1 MINRIMIFIPSLGGG
16 GAERVTSYLANYLEN
31 ECDVA
36 IVTCSEITS
45 RDYYIDSKVKKYCA
59 NAKRQIRNVVRHFMP
74 SLIIIMFAPMGIS
87 VVPAIRGMKIP
98 FIISERNDPKN
109 FSGKKITRVL
119 YQYYMT
125 KANGLVFQTQE
136 AAAYYKSKYSGIS
149 TIIYNP
155 LSLNRFPDI
164 YKGEREKVI
173 VNVGRL
179 HYQKN
184 QELLIRAFKEVHDL
198 YPEFSLEIYGEGNLK
213 ESLRRLIES
222 LNLESS
228 IRLMGN
234 RSDVLECEKSK
245 SIFVLSS
252 DFEGMPNA
260 LIEAMALG
268 VPVISTDC
276 PCGGPRELIKDHVN
290 GTLVP
295 VGDIK
300 KLKDAIIELI
310 EDKTLSD
317 LYSANELEIRDRL
330 DEKKIMKQWLDF
342 CNQVVGRDG
351 V

>member
-16 GAERVTSYLANYLEN
+16 GAERVTSYLANYLNN

-36 IVTCSEITS
+36 VVTCSEITS
-45 RDYYIDSKVKKYCA
+45 SDYYIDSKVKKYIA
-59 NAKRQIRNVVRHFMP
+59 NGKRQIRNVVKHFMP
-74 SLIIIMFAPMGIS
+74 NLIIIMFAPMGIS

-109 FSGKKITRVL
+109 FSGKRITRVL

-136 AAAYYKSKYSGIS
+136 AADYYKRKYNGIS
-149 TIIYNP
+149 AIIYNP
-155 LSLNRFPDI
+155 LSLNKFPDI
-164 YKGEREKVI
+164 YTGEREKVI

-184 QELLIRAFKEVHDL
+184 QALLIKAFDEVHKL
-198 YPEFSLEIYGEGNLK
+198 YPEYSLEIYGEGDLRGNLQK
-213 ESLRRLIES
+213 LIVS

-228 IRLMGN
+228 VKLMGN
-234 RSDVLECEKSK
+234 RSDVLELERTK
-245 SIFVLSS
+245 SIFVMSS

-268 VPVISTDC
+268 IPVISTDC

-300 KLKDAIIELI
+300 ALKLAIIELL
-310 EDKTLSD
+310 EHEELARKYSD
-317 LYSANELEIRDRL
+317 NELEIRNQL

-342 CNQVVGRDG
+342 CSRVVGRNSL
-351 V
+351 